1 VRFILSC
8 ALLPLLGGCASGEWV
23 KSSGELAG
31 EPVLAQCSQQAW
43 ARSRHEQMT
52 GASAPV
58 PGSVMQTTKS
68 GQITTTT
75 SITPG
80 STPFPQADV
89 QEQTFFNLCMKELGY
104 DYVPITPGSFH

>member
-1 VRFILSC
+1 
-8 ALLPLLGGCASGEWV
+8 
-23 KSSGELAG
+23 
-31 EPVLAQCSQQAW
+31 
-43 ARSRHEQMT
+43 
-52 GASAPV
+52 
-58 PGSVMQTTKS
+58 MQTTKS